1 MCKRKTLLG
10 ADKFVD
16 STKICLQRPAMF
28 CRINVT
34 KNLNVPTS
42 WRWWDW
48 IQAIIWNL
56 FFLPKDANFVAAK
69 WFRSPLWWCFPLAR
83 PAMEDINEPFKPEV
97 PPPWWPWLPL
107 PPPTDWV
114 PPSPLVI
121 SVEEDGNPE
130 APEADI
136 VEVDPPESIDNAE
149 DDKVELPAKPP
160 DPPGHGVG
168 GPAIT
173 PPSAE
178 IRSSE
183 PAILWRRKQWELKI
197 IISFFGSYTLD
208 SGIDVY

>member
-1 MCKRKTLLG
+1 
-10 ADKFVD
+10 
-16 STKICLQRPAMF
+16 
-28 CRINVT
+28 
-34 KNLNVPTS
+34 
-42 WRWWDW
+42 
-48 IQAIIWNL
+48 
-56 FFLPKDANFVAAK
+56 
-69 WFRSPLWWCFPLAR
+69 
-83 PAMEDINEPFKPEV
+83 MEDINEPFKPEV
-97 PPPWWPWLPL
+97 PTPWWP
-107 PPPTDWV
+107 TGCT

-136 VEVDPPESIDNAE
+136 VEVDPPPESIDNAE

-183 PAILWRRKQWELKI
+183 PAIL
-197 IISFFGSYTLD
+197 
-208 SGIDVY
+208 

>member
-1 MCKRKTLLG
+1 MP
-10 ADKFVD
+10 
-16 STKICLQRPAMF
+16 S
-28 CRINVT
+28 NVLPLHLKQT
-34 KNLNVPTS
+34 FPP
-42 WRWWDW
+42 
-48 IQAIIWNL
+48 IIWIFTEGEGDEGIKSRL
-56 FFLPKDANFVAAK
+56 PSKIFSTLPKDANFVAAK

-107 PPPTDWV
+107 PPPTGCA

-136 VEVDPPESIDNAE
+136 VEVDPPPESIDNAE

-197 IISFFGSYTLD
+197 IISFFG
-208 SGIDVY
+208 